1 MRPKGVTKGVVA
13 DLNAP
18 QPELIDLRRRDRPT
32 LASFTSAPRRAGF
45 FFVGPPGTLAYGGLI
60 NRPAV
65 SAFGQTGH

>member
-32 LASFTSAPRRAGF
+32 LASFTPAPRRAGF
-45 FFVGPPGTLAYGGLI
+45 FFANSGGMKRRSTFRRSFLSLST
-60 NRPAV
+60 A
-65 SAFGQTGH
+65 